1 MNVQYETLIVEVE
14 QGVVVLRFNRP
25 DRMNAFNTLMREE
38 LLDVLRRA
46 REMPGLRGLILTGEG
61 RGFCAG
67 QDLGERK
74 PLPAGQTRDLGEGLE
89 KYFRPF
95 ILGLRELPVP
105 VVAVVNGV
113 AAGAGVSLAL
123 ACDVVIAVESAK
135 FVQSFTRIGLT
146 ADAGASYFMPR
157 LVGSARAMGMALFAE
172 PITAQQALEW
182 GMIWQVV
189 PDDRRDAALADVRQ
203 RLSGAASCA
212 MAATKRVL
220 NASAGNTLA
229 AQFDLETAMQRELG
243 HTEDYAEGVRA
254 FTEKRAPQF
263 KGR

>member
-1 MNVQYETLIVEVE
+1 MNVQYETLQVEDE
-14 QGVVVLRFNRP
+14 EGVVVLRFNRP

-38 LLDVLRRA
+38 LLDALHQARA
-46 REMPGLRGLILTGEG
+46 MSGLRGLILTGEG

-74 PLPAGQTRDLGEGLE
+74 PLPPGQTRDLGEGLE

-105 VVAVVNGV
+105 VVALVNGV

-146 ADAGASYFMPR
+146 ADAGASHFMPR
-157 LVGSARAMGMALFAE
+157 LIGSARAMGMALFAE
-172 PITAQQALEW
+172 PVTARQALEW

-189 PDDRRDAALADVRQ
+189 ADDQREATLAAVRQ
-203 RLSGAASCA
+203 RLAGGASCA
-212 MAATKRVL
+212 MAATKRAL
-220 NASAGNTLA
+220 NASAGNSLE
-229 AQFDLETAMQRELG
+229 AQFDFETSLQRELG

-254 FTEKRAPQF
+254 FTEKRPPRFQ
-263 KGR
+263 GR